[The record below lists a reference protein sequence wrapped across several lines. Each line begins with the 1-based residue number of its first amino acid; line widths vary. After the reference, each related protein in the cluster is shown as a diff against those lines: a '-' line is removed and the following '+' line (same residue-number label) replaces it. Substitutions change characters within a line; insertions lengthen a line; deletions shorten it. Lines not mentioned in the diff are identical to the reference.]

1 MRNSAAEAP
10 RYSLVVPFHDE
21 QDSVR
26 ELHRRLSDQMTGHF
40 DPVEFVYVDD
50 QSSDGTPKIL
60 AEIAAEDPRVSV
72 LRLKRNY
79 GQTTALA
86 AGFDEPAVRQ

>member
-50 QSSDGTPKIL
+50 QSSDGTGGVFV
-60 AEIAAEDPRVSV
+60 AARSTTNASAPTVPFRKFG
-72 LRLKRNY
+72 RLK
-79 GQTTALA
+79 
-86 AGFDEPAVRQ
+86 